1 MHPPAMSL
9 PSARRAA
16 STLWAN
22 WAPELAGGALAVT
35 AFAFAQLLALR
46 VAFAESGSPG
56 TAVALLHELPSLAL
70 ILGMCVASLLTLV
83 LRLLRSN
90 WMQARR
96 MEHSRLSAALDTAT
110 DGVWEYDFNTH
121 WALRSRTQLRHLGY
135 DADRFNARRNAWLE
149 LVHPDDVKRASEALV
164 RWSRALA
171 DDGEVTYRV
180 RAADQ
185 QYHTIVDR
193 GRVVE
198 RHTDGRASL
207 MIGISADVTE
217 RLRADAERDASE
229 RRYRAVFE
237 SALEGQ
243 VLLDAHGRCLDV
255 NSNALAVLGLE
266 RHDVI
271 GVAFVETAW
280 FTGLR
285 GAQATLSERL
295 AMALSGEAARCE
307 VETHQLDGRVGFVEC
322 SLTPLEGAD
331 GAREVL
337 CELRDMTA
345 RRRSEDALREIGAL
359 STLGRMAARVAHEIN
374 NPLAGI
380 RNSFTLLAD
389 AVPDPHPHR
398 RFLKSIDREI
408 DRIAMVTR
416 ALYET
421 YRADL
426 TIASECSLASAVSD
440 AVTYLEQVNRGRDVR
455 IESDLRESPMLIPV
469 PDALVRQT
477 LYNLLQNAVEAA
489 PAGSVVRLRAWS
501 DGTDCV
507 LTVSDDGPAISD
519 AMCDRLFEPELA
531 PSAVPM
537 RSGPMGF
544 GLAMVRQSLS
554 ALGGTLRLLDPRAG
568 DEHGQVGA
576 TFEVRLPLQRTWT
589 AAL

>member
-1 MHPPAMSL
+1 MCPHAVSV
-9 PSARRAA
+9 PSTRRAV
-16 STLWAN
+16 STLWTN
-22 WAPELAGGALAVT
+22 WAPELAGGVLAVT

-46 VAFAESGSPG
+46 VAMAESGNSG
-56 TAVALLHELPSLAL
+56 TAIALLHELPSLAL
-70 ILGMCVASLLTLV
+70 VLGMCVAALLTLV
-83 LRLLRSN
+83 LRLLRRN
-90 WMQARR
+90 WTEARR
-96 MEHSRLSAALDTAT
+96 IEHTRLSAALDTAT
-110 DGVWEYDFNTH
+110 DGVWEYDFNRH
-121 WALRSRTQLRHLGY
+121 WALRSSTQLRHLGY
-135 DADRFNARRNAWLE
+135 DADRFNARQNAWIE
-149 LVHPDDVKRASEALV
+149 LVHPDDVKRTSDALD

-180 RAADQ
+180 RAADR

-255 NSNALAVLGLE
+255 NSTALDVLGLE
-266 RHDVI
+266 RGDVI
-271 GVAFVETAW
+271 GVALVEIGW

-295 AMALSGEAARCE
+295 ALALGGEAARCE

-322 SLTPLEGAD
+322 SLTPLVAAD
-331 GAREVL
+331 GSREVL

-345 RRRSEDALREIGAL
+345 RRRSENALREIGAL
-359 STLGRMAARVAHEIN
+359 TTLGRMAARVAHEIN

-398 RFLKSIDREI
+398 RFLQSIDREI

-426 TIASECSLASAVSD
+426 TMASECSLVLAMSD
-440 AVTYLEQVNRGRDVR
+440 AVRFLEQVNRGREVR
-455 IESDLRESPMLIPV
+455 IESDLRDAPTVIPV

-477 LYNLLQNAVEAA
+477 LYNLLQNAVEAS
-489 PAGSVVRLRAWS
+489 PAGSVVRVRAWT
-501 DGTDCV
+501 DGADCV

-519 AMCDRLFEPELA
+519 ALCNRLFEPELA
-531 PSAVPM
+531 PSALPM

-554 ALGGTLRLLDPRAG
+554 ALGGTLRLVDPRPST
-568 DEHGQVGA
+568 ELGQLGA
-576 TFEVRLPLQRTWT
+576 TFEVRLPLQRTWS